1 MKNFLKMVLAVICG
15 ILLLNALVIAV
26 VAGLATPSAPAVP
39 AEGVL
44 RIDMSK
50 IVLAEQSRETDP
62 MTMIQSGGQTPVTI
76 GIWNATRALDAAAQD
91 PGVKYIYLKT
101 DGSMSSTAMLYE
113 FRKAL
118 QNFRKNSGKAVV
130 AYTEAPSTGSYYL
143 ASVADKV
150 YMTSHPGATT
160 TLTGVSSQMFFL
172 GDLLKKLGVNV
183 QLIRHGKY
191 KSAGEMFIR
200 NSPSPEN
207 REQYQVMV
215 DSMWGSM
222 ASEIAE
228 SRGIS
233 VEQLNDC
240 IDNLKL
246 CLPQDFIDCSLAD
259 ALLDRKGLEDQLAV
273 LAVAD
278 KFKDV
283 TMINFADYATA
294 KVLPSKASQK
304 IAVIY
309 ADGEIV
315 DGSAEENVS
324 GERFASV
331 ISKVRDDKSVKAVVL
346 RVNSPGGSV
355 LASEKIKAELDRLQA
370 EKPLVAS
377 YGDYAASGGYWISN
391 HCEKIFS
398 DPLTLTGSIGV
409 FAMIPDFSKTASDVL
424 KVGVETIS
432 SSKHGAMTSLTKP
445 LDEAEYA
452 YMLRSIEDIYERFT
466 TIVSEGRNM
475 PKERVDEIG
484 QGRVWTG
491 TDALAIGLVDEIGT
505 LDDAVRYAAVLAGD
519 PELANWNVKG
529 YPAPPTIMES
539 MLSSLN
545 GSKED
550 YSVKLARELKTP
562 KIVARLPYEV
572 KFLQ

>member
-1 MKNFLKMVLAVICG
+1 MVLAVICG

-44 RIDMSK
+44 KIDMSK

-62 MTMIQSGGQTPVTI
+62 MTMIQSGGQSPVTI

-160 TLTGVSSQMFFL
+160 VLTGVSSQMFFL

-246 CLPQDFIDCSLAD
+246 CLPQDFIDCSLVD

-283 TMINFADYATA
+283 TMINFADYATV
-294 KVLPSKASQK
+294 KVIPSKASQK

-432 SSKHGAMTSLTKP
+432 SSKHGAMTSLTKS
-445 LDEAEYA
+445 LDQAEYA

-519 PELANWNVKG
+519 SELANWNVKG
-529 YPAPPTIMES
+529 YPAPPTIMET
-539 MLSSLN
+539 MLGSLN